1 MNERYGILPKM
12 TTVCDTNMT
21 ENDFA
26 LSSLFGFVDTLLGES
41 GVQQMYDTWFSLDY
55 LDEIDAE
62 SEPNLTQNVNIDI
75 TIEPT
80 SIKSVENSQSRNDI
94 VRHPVDS
101 HNGKSWIRAP
111 RIATANS
118 GLSAQSPN
126 NVNVQAGATRAGAS
140 RISERFTRPI
150 MENLTR
156 LYRFYNSITSESNKI
171 LQSLP
176 EMKFNISN
184 PKAVDNR
191 NPSVTS
197 NNNTPKINSTAN
209 GFELI
214 ERLIKH
220 NRNHIEQFRFLER
233 LNYAKAGAAEKI
245 SKLEN
250 QTRDEKVRGQAF
262 TSSQIDPKSDK
273 ISVKYIDYIRSSE
286 YPTVRLENAVR
297 QTAHL
302 QDTPSHRGININNT
316 NISGNTGNDKNEAK
330 QGARGASNVKN
341 NQSNT
346 ELSRDTAQ
354 SIGQEKVRDLTDKL
368 TIAHKE
374 SEIPEQR
381 LSADIA
387 NLSAKQIELPKVISD
402 SDSAVGASDT
412 VRKINTAG
420 SDADDINIRFA
431 NKITSGNHISAGQL
445 HPQLLNSRKINADKI
460 KTSGIADFGGN
471 IYERSAHGFVSAISP
486 ENSTY
491 IYNEINKP
499 FSVEYLTNTDDTG
512 MSGSTNVI
520 SSDLTVGT
528 NTVNN
533 TYESTA
539 PQSTSDNI
547 ANKSDSGELG
557 HVVNEKVPVS
567 ISQRNDEKAPQN
579 TLKREVYRIKSV
591 TRNTSGNVQFP
602 EGMSFNEY
610 FNNPQYYMNYGAYSA
625 DGTGKSLIHNTD
637 GAVAA
642 GNKTNNILLSTEGGQ
657 NNIAQ
662 NSAADKIP
670 HGGEIKD
677 GGNVRSSS
685 ESSEDITNLTEQ
697 YTQNLQ
703 NSAAVNENNT
713 PTDITYLRQDGDTN
727 IDGDNVNR
735 SSEDIT
741 KFTEQ
746 YTQNLQNNA
755 AANTNNTPTDITYLR
770 QDGDTNIDGGNV
782 NSASEDI
789 TNLTEQYTQNLQNN
803 AAVNENIAPTDI
815 TYLRQ
820 DGDTNI
826 DGGNVNSS
834 SEDITNLT
842 EQYTQ
847 NLQNSVVTNENIT
860 PTDIT
865 YLRQDGDTN
874 IDGGNVNSSS
884 EDITKLTEQYT
895 QNLQNSAVV
904 NNITP
909 VDIAYLH
916 NPETTQL
923 AGTVTDVNSTDST
936 RNVNIAEDK
945 SPAKNRLHAY
955 RSLSDLK
962 LGMNNTF
969 FDNRSS
975 RVLNNKMTALRNEN
989 ISSVNNISLQNE
1001 PQYVANELNKQNST
1015 VSPNDL
1021 GGYTSAVSMRHLQSE
1036 PNIVSELQNTN
1047 AADIVTKSIASD
1059 NNVERNNPAKASIM
1073 ESETESNRTRNGT
1086 EKTSENQLRT
1096 VGQRGN
1102 TLIQNNA
1109 ANENTS
1115 NDILENTHNSSVDM
1129 MRASEPARLIYL
1141 EPENPARESDTA
1153 KSPTHTFG
1161 KRQYIESEYVK
1172 KLPSWARSFL
1182 RDSFN
1187 AEYAQ
1192 TSVKKAGLSNDQN
1205 LTKFNISG
1213 LNEGRLK
1220 SNKGTFEARA
1230 TRMSD
1235 AAMGAASEARDDNLR
1250 FMYDKALPDSVEGN
1264 RLNSGAP
1271 HAFSAVQPNN
1281 RYRNPSHIARPKMI
1295 EWNAPLQNSGS
1306 AIPNPTAVYSHPVDL
1321 SLKSSEK
1328 LENTNAVQSRI
1339 DTSVRTKLSQS
1350 ASQRGYS
1357 EAEIHRMA
1365 EKVYSIIEKRLK
1377 TERRRL
1383 GL

>member
-101 HNGKSWIRAP
+101 QNGKSWIRAP

-156 LYRFYNSITSESNKI
+156 LYRFYNSITSENNKI

-220 NRNHIEQFRFLER
+220 NRNHIEQFRFLEQ

-262 TSSQIDPKSDK
+262 TSSQIDPKSNN

-297 QTAHL
+297 QTARL
-302 QDTPSHRGININNT
+302 QDTPSHRGININNPT
-316 NISGNTGNDKNEAK
+316 ISGNTGNDKNEAK
-330 QGARGASNVKN
+330 QGARVVSNVKN
-341 NQSNT
+341 NQSYT

-354 SIGQEKVRDLTDKL
+354 SIGQEKARDLTDKL

-381 LSADIA
+381 LSTDIA

-512 MSGSTNVI
+512 MSGSTKVI
-520 SSDLTVGT
+520 SSDLTVGPDI
-528 NTVNN
+528 VNN

-539 PQSTSDNI
+539 PQSTSGNI
-547 ANKSDSGELG
+547 ANKSDSGELV
-557 HVVNEKVPVS
+557 HVANEKVPVS

-625 DGTGKSLIHNTD
+625 DGTRKSLIHNID

-642 GNKTNNILLSTEGGQ
+642 GNKTNDILLSTEGRQ

-662 NSAADKIP
+662 NSAADIIP

-703 NSAAVNENNT
+703 NNAAVNENNT

-727 IDGDNVNR
+727 IDD
-735 SSEDIT
+735 
-741 KFTEQ
+741 
-746 YTQNLQNNA
+746 
-755 AANTNNTPTDITYLR
+755 
-770 QDGDTNIDGGNV
+770 
-782 NSASEDI
+782 
-789 TNLTEQYTQNLQNN
+789 
-803 AAVNENIAPTDI
+803 
-815 TYLRQ
+815 
-820 DGDTNI
+820 
-826 DGGNVNSS
+826 GNVNSS
-834 SEDITNLT
+834 SDDITNLT

-847 NLQNSVVTNENIT
+847 NLQNSVVTNENIA

-874 IDGGNVNSSS
+874 IDGDNVNSSS

-895 QNLQNSAVV
+895 QNIQNSAAA

-923 AGTVTDVNSTDST
+923 AGTVTDVNNTDST

-1021 GGYTSAVSMRHLQSE
+1021 GGYTAAVSMRHLQSE

-1047 AADIVTKSIASD
+1047 ATDIVTKSIASD

-1073 ESETESNRTRNGT
+1073 ESETESNRTRNGL

-1129 MRASEPARLIYL
+1129 MRESEPARLIYL

-1153 KSPTHTFG
+1153 KSPTRTFG

-1220 SNKGTFEARA
+1220 SNKGTFERRA
-1230 TRMSD
+1230 TQMSN
-1235 AAMGAASEARDDNLR
+1235 AVMGAASEARDDNLR